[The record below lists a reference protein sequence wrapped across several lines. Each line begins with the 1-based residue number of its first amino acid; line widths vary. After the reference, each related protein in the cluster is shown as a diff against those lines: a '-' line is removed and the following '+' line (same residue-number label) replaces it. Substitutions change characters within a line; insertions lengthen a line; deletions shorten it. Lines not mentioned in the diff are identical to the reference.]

1 MKTKYDFYSL
11 TFVKR
16 SRKQS
21 QDHHLKST
29 VQMSRNRRYYSLK
42 IISPLK
48 YCNFLYISFKYEFKT
63 QYYHFLTEANS
74 FLIDEFKGNHSRN
87 IGASRL
93 TMKGEMQSM
102 VSQVMCTGVPHFYLV
117 T

>member
-87 IGASRL
+87 IGTSRL
-93 TMKGEMQSM
+93 TMKGEMQSV